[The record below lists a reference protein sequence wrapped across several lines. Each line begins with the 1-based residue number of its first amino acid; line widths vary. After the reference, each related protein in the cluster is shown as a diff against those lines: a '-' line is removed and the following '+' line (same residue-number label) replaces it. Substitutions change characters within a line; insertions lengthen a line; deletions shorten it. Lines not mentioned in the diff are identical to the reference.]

1 MLLGWLVV
9 WKLAGIEERKL
20 GFPQLYAKV
29 HNGNK
34 KHSTRLRYC
43 VKLEEE

>member
-1 MLLGWLVV
+1 MLVGWLVV

-20 GFPQLYAKV
+20 GFPQVYAKV

-34 KHSTRLRYC
+34 KNIQPGC
-43 VKLEEE
+43 VIVLN